1 MFEAIYF
8 DMDGTIADL
17 YGVDGWLE
25 KLRREDETPYYEAM
39 PMVDVMALSDL
50 LEKFARLGVVVGV
63 ISWLAM
69 NSTKSYDAKVRQAKK
84 AWLDKYLPQATE
96 CHFIKYG
103 TTKKSAA
110 KYKNSI
116 LVDDNA
122 KVRKGWTGYA
132 TINANEDIL
141 KELKKYLDIAERML

>member
-17 YGVDGWLE
+17 YNVDEWLNR
-25 KLRREDETPYYEAM
+25 LRVEDETPYLEAS
-39 PMVDVMALSDL
+39 PMYDLQALEDILTRFEYS
-50 LEKFARLGVVVGV
+50 GIHIGV

-69 NSTKSYDAKVRQAKK
+69 NSTKEYDKKVRSAKNQ
-84 AWLDKYLPQATE
+84 WLDKYLPQIKE
-96 CHFIKYG
+96 RHFIKYG
-103 TTKKSAA
+103 STKKSAA

-122 KVRKGWTGYA
+122 KVRNGWTGYTTIDA
-132 TINANEDIL
+132 TKNIL
-141 KELKKYLDIAERML
+141 HELKKYLHMIE